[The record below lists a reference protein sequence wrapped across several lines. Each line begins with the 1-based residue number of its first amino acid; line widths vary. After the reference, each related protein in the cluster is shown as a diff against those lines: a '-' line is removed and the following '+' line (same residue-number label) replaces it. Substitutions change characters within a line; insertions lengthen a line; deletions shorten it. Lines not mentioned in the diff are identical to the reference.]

1 MDDQMIELMD
11 ANGLL
16 RRRLEAYAD
25 IRLSPD
31 LATSSRLR
39 AKVLAVAHRHA
50 SLARA
55 DAALTLLSPGGTA
68 GAYLAR
74 PGRRDSVR
82 SGSRRWS
89 RAAGAILAATL
100 AMAIVV
106 GGVSAAQAGG

>member
-25 IRLSPD
+25 VRLSPD

-39 AKVLAVAHRHA
+39 AKVLAVAHRQA

-68 GAYLAR
+68 GAYPRGDLAR
-74 PGRRDSVR
+74 AGRREGVR

-89 RAAGAILAATL
+89 RAAGAFLAAAL
-100 AMAIVV
+100 AVAIVV
-106 GGVSAAQAGG
+106 